1 MKAHL
6 DCVPCFLRQALQAAR
21 FVTDNEKKQ
30 EEVLR
35 AALDVLRECSFYS
48 TPPEIA
54 HKVHFTVTE
63 ILGADDP
70 YYNVKRESNAAILE
84 MYDSLNRDI
93 STSNNPVDTAI
104 RLAIAGNIMD
114 YGPHRSFDVHKT
126 LSKIKTMKFA
136 VDHTKQ
142 LKQTL
147 ERAHTIGYITDNA
160 GEIVFDRLL
169 IETINRTYNVEK
181 WHVFVKGRPIINDA
195 TVEDADQAGLTR
207 VNNVTIEPVE
217 LSKEYDARTDPHFL
231 EKLESFDVVISKGQG
246 NYEALST
253 AKAPIYFLLMAK
265 CSIVAEDIG
274 VNIGDIVVVQKFKN
288 L

>member
-21 FVTDNEKKQ
+21 FVTDDEKKQ

-35 AALDVLRECSFYS
+35 AALDVLQECSFYS

-63 ILGADDP
+63 VLGADDP
-70 YYNVKRESNAAILE
+70 YSNVKRESNAAILE
-84 MYDSLNRDI
+84 MYDSLNSDV

-126 LSKIKTMKFA
+126 LSNVKTMKFA

-169 IETINRTYNVEK
+169 IETINRIYNVEK

-217 LSKEYDARTDPHFL
+217 FSKEYDARTDPHFL
-231 EKLESFDVVISKGQG
+231 EKLNSFDVVISKGQG

-253 AKAPIYFLLMAK
+253 VKAPIYFLLMAK